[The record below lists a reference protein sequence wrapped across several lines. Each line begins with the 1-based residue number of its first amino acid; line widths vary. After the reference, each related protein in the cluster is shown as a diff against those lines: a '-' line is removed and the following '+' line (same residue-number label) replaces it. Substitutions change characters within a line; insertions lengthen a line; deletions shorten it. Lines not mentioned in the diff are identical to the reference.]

1 MAATGETP
9 QRPDILGV
17 LNVTPDS
24 FSDGGCFLAPEAAL
38 ARARALW
45 DDGADIV
52 DIGAEST
59 RPGAPDVPLA
69 EELRRLQ
76 PVFAG
81 FAGVQRTWSIDT
93 QKPEVMQA
101 AVAAGATIINDVNA
115 LQGSG
120 ALAVAAELT
129 ASGAVDVVLMHRQ
142 GSAQTMQQQPR
153 YRDVVGEVV
162 AYLRARCDACERA
175 GIARERLVVDPG
187 IGFGKTL
194 AHNLALLQATAHI
207 RKQTGCRI
215 LVGVSRK
222 SMFRDLLGLAAPE
235 TRVWPSAMTAA
246 WCARQGADM
255 LRVHDVRETVQ
266 ALALDVALAGS
277 YAKSDRDG
285 RAGLARLAGREQ

>member
-1 MAATGETP
+1 MAATGET
-9 QRPDILGV
+9 QRRPDILGV

-24 FSDGGCFLAPEAAL
+24 FSDGGRYLAPDAAL
-38 ARARALW
+38 AQAFALW

-59 RPGAPDVPLA
+59 RPGAPEVPLT
-69 EELRRLQ
+69 EELRRLR

-81 FAGVQRTWSIDT
+81 FAGVQRPWSIDT

-101 AVAAGATIINDVNA
+101 AVAAGATFINDVNA

-142 GSAQTMQQQPR
+142 GSARTMQQQPR
-153 YRDVVGEVV
+153 YRDVVTEVV
-162 AYLRARCDACERA
+162 AFLRARCDACERA
-175 GIARERLVVDPG
+175 GIARERIVVDPG

-194 AHNLALLQATAHI
+194 AHNLALVRATADI
-207 RKQTGCRI
+207 RRHTGCRI

-222 SMFRDLLGLAAPE
+222 SMFRDLLGLQAPAD
-235 TRVWPSAMTAA
+235 RVWPSAMTAA

-266 ALALDVALAGS
+266 ALTLDVALAGP
-277 YAKSDRDG
+277 YAESDRVE
-285 RAGLARLAGREQ
+285 RAGMARFAGREQ